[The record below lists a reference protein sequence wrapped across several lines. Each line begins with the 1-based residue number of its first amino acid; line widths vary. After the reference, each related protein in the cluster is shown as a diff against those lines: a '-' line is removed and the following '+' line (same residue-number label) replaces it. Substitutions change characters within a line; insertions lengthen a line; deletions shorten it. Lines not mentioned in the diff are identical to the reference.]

1 MTEQAVSRV
10 QRGGLQVASELDA
23 LILDQAI
30 PGTGVSIEDFGLDS
44 NAV

>member
-23 LILDQAI
+23 LIVDQAL
-30 PGTGVSIEDFGLDS
+30 PGTRCVDRRVLGGV
-44 NAV
+44 